1 MPSQVQPA
9 SADSHAVTLREGPR
23 PIRTRQRAQRAARRA
38 AQMSQ
43 SDSGRPAQSPEPA
56 TRRAAQARQPDGG
69 QSAGQPGMLGH
80 AAAPQPQS
88 AALQQLEAASGPQ
101 PSWAR
106 RPQGPGLQASSICS
120 SAAHGSLR
128 SRHSIQSAPG
138 YGLHSSS
145 ASPAPA
151 CTWARYIIFFW
162 VKESYRHGHRHQRS
176 CRVAQWHLHSPCR
189 LSGHRCHQQSG
200 MSSWS
205 GWTPTQLSACSTAG
219 LP

>member
-1 MPSQVQPA
+1 MQISRPGQQGLMPSQVQPA

-56 TRRAAQARQPDGG
+56 TRRAAQARA
-69 QSAGQPGMLGH
+69 SARRRPVSRSARNAWACSSATAAERCL
-80 AAAPQPQS
+80 AAARGS
-88 AALQQLEAASGPQ
+88 SGPQ

-151 CTWARYIIFFW
+151 CTWARY
-162 VKESYRHGHRHQRS
+162 RHGHRHH
-176 CRVAQWHLHSPCR
+176 AAAEWH
-189 LSGHRCHQQSG
+189 SGI
-200 MSSWS
+200 
-205 GWTPTQLSACSTAG
+205 TTAHAD
-219 LP
+219 